1 MWLTDTTLA
10 GEQVQVS
17 FCQTC
22 SSWKTALIHHTE
34 EAANAVCLSELGH
47 KSHSV
52 LLLSFPHPDL
62 SNQDYTNTHQP
73 RTLPCTAL
81 SLKSLFS
88 LPTVPA
94 GTVAAWEAVIHA
106 VYDCHPAS
114 GWLLLSLSHF
124 SLSSFLS
131 QSWYR
136 PDLFCVTLLFY
147 FWNIQSAIKR
157 CVCIR
162 KKKTHT
168 HPDSSK
174 LSNKMCFLADLKF
187 RQHHCPSLQSITK
200 GRLFL
205 PLNFWQR

>member
-1 MWLTDTTLA
+1 M
-10 GEQVQVS
+10 
-17 FCQTC
+17 
-22 SSWKTALIHHTE
+22 ALIHHTE

-162 KKKTHT
+162 KKNTHIQT
-168 HPDSSK
+168 AQNWVIRCASWQISNSDSTTVLHFNQSQK
-174 LSNKMCFLADLKF
+174 VGFF
-187 RQHHCPSLQSITK
+187 SLWIFDRGST
-200 GRLFL
+200 G
-205 PLNFWQR
+205 NE